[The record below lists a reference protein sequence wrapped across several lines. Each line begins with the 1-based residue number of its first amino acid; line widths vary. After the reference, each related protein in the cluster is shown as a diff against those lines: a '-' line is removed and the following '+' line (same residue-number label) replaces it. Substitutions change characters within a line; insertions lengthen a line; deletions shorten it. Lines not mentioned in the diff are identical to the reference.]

1 MKINARF
8 RLQVLVQNSL
18 FVVLLVAI
26 VASILYLTRDQNTQW
41 DLTKS
46 KRNTLSQAS
55 VEVLNEIPGPITIT
69 AFATDRDD
77 AEGNL
82 RQMIQAVITP
92 YQRAKKDVS
101 LTFIDPREDPV
112 AVKKAGVR
120 VDGELVVEVNNRS
133 EKLDTL
139 NEQEL
144 TNLLVRLMRSSEH
157 LVMALDG
164 HGEGRL
170 NKPANYDLGDLGA
183 KLEAQGFR
191 TGSVNFAVAQDIPD
205 NASVLVIAS
214 PRVDL
219 LPGEVN
225 RIKRY
230 LEKGGNLLWLV
241 DYDSV
246 RGMGA
251 IADFLGLDLIDGVIV
266 DPAAG
271 AQRLPPTIS
280 LASQYA
286 EHAIT
291 NRLTMNTV
299 FPFARRIAAYEDT
312 SFHFTPLVEAAAG
325 GWLETSGLMNA
336 QFDRDSDI
344 PGPITV
350 SAALE
355 RSVGDDVQR
364 VVVISSGRSLTNEY
378 VGMLGNMDL
387 GLNVM
392 NWLAGEDNLI
402 IIQPKLRSDLTLEL
416 SRGTLTAIGWG
427 FPIFL
432 PLGLLIA
439 GGMIWWRRRKS

>member
-1 MKINARF
+1 M
-8 RLQVLVQNSL
+8 
-18 FVVLLVAI
+18 
-26 VASILYLTRDQNTQW
+26 
-41 DLTKS
+41 
-46 KRNTLSQAS
+46 
-55 VEVLNEIPGPITIT
+55 
-69 AFATDRDD
+69 
-77 AEGNL
+77 
-82 RQMIQAVITP
+82 
-92 YQRAKKDVS
+92 
-101 LTFIDPREDPV
+101 
-112 AVKKAGVR
+112 
-120 VDGELVVEVNNRS
+120 VEVNNRS

-271 AQRLPPTIS
+271 AQKAAADNFAGFRIRRACHYESSYHEYGISFRKKDRGLRRLP
-280 LASQYA
+280 
-286 EHAIT
+286 
-291 NRLTMNTV
+291 RFNTHRWLKPLPV
-299 FPFARRIAAYEDT
+299 AGWKPAA
-312 SFHFTPLVEAAAG
+312 
-325 GWLETSGLMNA
+325 
-336 QFDRDSDI
+336 
-344 PGPITV
+344 
-350 SAALE
+350 
-355 RSVGDDVQR
+355 
-364 VVVISSGRSLTNEY
+364 
-378 VGMLGNMDL
+378 
-387 GLNVM
+387 
-392 NWLAGEDNLI
+392 
-402 IIQPKLRSDLTLEL
+402 
-416 SRGTLTAIGWG
+416 
-427 FPIFL
+427 
-432 PLGLLIA
+432 
-439 GGMIWWRRRKS
+439 